1 MSQGNRTSGSF
12 SFGPFVWFVGVVEDR
27 KDPEKL
33 GRVKVRIFGYHD
45 SNTQRVTSED
55 LFWAMVMMPTNSS
68 GSSGVGASPTGLV
81 EGSTV
86 IGFFMDGHAAQT
98 PIVIGTLG
106 GKPKKESQIA
116 GGGFKDPFGI
126 FPLYEE
132 GESSVNRLARGE
144 KTDET
149 YVEKRKK
156 DKTKTKVAFGGQ
168 WEEPDPSYAAEYPFN
183 HVNMTESG
191 HVFEMDDTKDGER
204 INLGH
209 KSGTFFEIGP
219 DGTKV
224 DKVKKDKYTI
234 TAGDNYVKI
243 EGECTLT
250 ISKDVLI
257 LTEKDAKIQVSGD
270 AKIQIEGDLEQQVL
284 GNYDLTV
291 TGNYSITTSGDFDME
306 VAGTHTS
313 KTAGMETRQ
322 ASIIALN

>member
-1 MSQGNRTSGSF
+1 MIQGNMTAGNF
-12 SFGPFVWFVGVVEDR
+12 SFGPFVWFLGVVEDR

-45 SNTQRVTSED
+45 SDTARVSTED

-86 IGFFMDGHAAQT
+86 VGFFMDGHAAQT

-116 GGGFKDPFGI
+116 GGGFKDPFGL

-144 KTDET
+144 NTDKTYLSD
-149 YVEKRKK
+149 RKK
-156 DKTKTKVAFGGQ
+156 NRTKAKVAFGGQ
-168 WEEPDPSYAAEYPFN
+168 WQEPEPTYAAEYPYN
-183 HVNMTESG
+183 HVNQTESG

-204 INLGH
+204 VHMAH

-224 DKVKKDKYTI
+224 DKVLKDKYTI
-234 TAGDNYVKI
+234 TAGDDYVSISGDCKV
-243 EGECTLT
+243 T
-250 ISKDVLI
+250 I
-257 LTEKDAKIQVSGD
+257 SGD
-270 AKIQIEGDLEQQVL
+270 ALILIEGDAKVQIEGDLKQKVIGDYE
-284 GNYDLTV
+284 LTV
-291 TGNYSITTSGDFDME
+291 GGDMSITTAGDLDVK
-306 VAGTHTS
+306 VAGSQTS
-313 KTAGMETRQ
+313 KTTGMETRK
-322 ASIIALN
+322 ASLISLN